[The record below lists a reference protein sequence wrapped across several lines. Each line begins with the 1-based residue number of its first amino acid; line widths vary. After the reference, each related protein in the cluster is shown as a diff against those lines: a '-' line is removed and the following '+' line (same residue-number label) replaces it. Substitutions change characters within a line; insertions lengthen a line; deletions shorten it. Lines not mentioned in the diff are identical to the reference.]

1 MIISLGCDHIVTDT
15 KMEISN
21 YLKSKGHTVI
31 DNGTYDTTR
40 THYPI
45 FGKKTA
51 EKVVTGEADLGVV
64 LCGTGVGISTSADKV
79 PGARVA
85 LVRDTSTA
93 KYAREELN
101 ANVIGVGGRITGLHL
116 IQAIIDTFIETEYK
130 ETPENKALI
139 EKINDLDCAPEN
151 QVGNEHFFDDLIE
164 KWDRGEYHD

>member
-15 KMEISN
+15 KIEISN

-40 THYPI
+40 THYPV

-51 EKVVTGEADLGVV
+51 EKVASGEADLGIV
-64 LCGTGVGISTSADKV
+64 LCGTGVGISAAANKV

-85 LVRDTSTA
+85 LVRDTTTA
-93 KYAREELN
+93 KFAKEQLN
-101 ANVIGVGGRITGLHL
+101 ANIIGFGGKITGLHL

-130 ETPENKALI
+130 ETPENKALL
-139 EKINDLDCAPEN
+139 EKINALDKKMEN
-151 QVGNEHFFDDLIE
+151 AAGDEHFFDDLLE